1 MQVVSIFGNVPLMS
15 GTFRSEEVQAD
26 DSMRDLQDDFLDV
39 ATGQVAT
46 PNAPHEFP
54 VGGGH
59 AADGLP
65 DITEC
70 DMPLVS
76 RRVVA
81 VLVGGRE
88 GQATDGNRSSL
99 GA

>member
-1 MQVVSIFGNVPLMS
+1 MVSKYGNVPLMS

-26 DSMRDLQDDFLDV
+26 DSVRDLQDDLLDV

-59 AADGLP
+59 PADGLP

-81 VLVGGRE
+81 VPVGGRE
-88 GQATDGNRSSL
+88 G
-99 GA
+99 